1 MENNQE
7 IIDSAELNM
16 MSTISHLETELAKI
30 RAGKANP
37 IMLKG
42 ISVEY
47 YGNMTPLNQVASV
60 STPNSQTI
68 SIQPWEKGMLEEIE
82 KSIINSNLGLN
93 PVNNGE
99 SLLINIPPLT
109 EERRVELTKIAKS
122 ESELAKVSIRN
133 SRKDANNK
141 IKALDISED
150 LKSNL
155 EIDSQELTNKY
166 IIKVDEMF
174 TLKEKDILTLQHM
187 DLIKIKDIY
196 SSPKYNSKIIVAGWV
211 RAFRGNRF
219 IELNDGST
227 IKNIQCVI
235 TESKT
240 NNEKRQKTMN
250 RN

>member
-16 MSTISHLETELAKI
+16 MSAISHLETELAKI

-42 ISVEY
+42 VSVEY

-60 STPNSQTI
+60 STPNAQTI
-68 SIQPWEKGMLEEIE
+68 SIQPWEKDMLDEIE
-82 KSIINSNLGLN
+82 KSIINSSLGLN

-109 EERRVELTKIAKS
+109 EERRVELTKLAKS
-122 ESELAKVSIRN
+122 ESESAKVSIRN

-155 EIDSQELTNKY
+155 EIDSQDLTDKY
-166 IIKVDEMF
+166 IKKVDEMF
-174 TLKEKDILTLQHM
+174 TLKEKDILTL
-187 DLIKIKDIY
+187 
-196 SSPKYNSKIIVAGWV
+196 
-211 RAFRGNRF
+211 
-219 IELNDGST
+219 
-227 IKNIQCVI
+227 
-235 TESKT
+235 
-240 NNEKRQKTMN
+240 
-250 RN
+250 

>member
-16 MSTISHLETELAKI
+16 MSAISHLETELAKI

-42 ISVEY
+42 VSVEY

-60 STPNSQTI
+60 STPNAQTI
-68 SIQPWEKGMLEEIE
+68 SIQPWEKVMLEEIE

-122 ESELAKVSIRN
+122 ESESAKVSIRN

-155 EIDSQELTNKY
+155 EIDSQELTDKY
-166 IIKVDEMF
+166 IKKVDEMF
-174 TLKEKDILTLQHM
+174 TLKEKDILTL
-187 DLIKIKDIY
+187 
-196 SSPKYNSKIIVAGWV
+196 
-211 RAFRGNRF
+211 
-219 IELNDGST
+219 
-227 IKNIQCVI
+227 
-235 TESKT
+235 
-240 NNEKRQKTMN
+240 
-250 RN
+250 

>member
-16 MSTISHLETELAKI
+16 MSAISHLETELAKI

-60 STPNSQTI
+60 STPNAQTI
-68 SIQPWEKGMLEEIE
+68 SIQPWEKDLLDEIE
-82 KSIINSNLGLN
+82 KSIISSNLGFN

-109 EERRVELTKIAKS
+109 EERRIELTKFAKS
-122 ESELAKVSIRN
+122 ESESAKISIRN
-133 SRKDANNK
+133 TRKDSNNK
-141 IKALDISED
+141 IKSLEISDD

-155 EIDSQELTNKY
+155 EIDSQELTDKY
-166 IIKVDEMF
+166 IKKVDEMF
-174 TLKEKDILTLQHM
+174 SLKERDILTL
-187 DLIKIKDIY
+187 
-196 SSPKYNSKIIVAGWV
+196 
-211 RAFRGNRF
+211 
-219 IELNDGST
+219 
-227 IKNIQCVI
+227 
-235 TESKT
+235 
-240 NNEKRQKTMN
+240 
-250 RN
+250 

>member
-7 IIDSAELNM
+7 IIESAELNM
-16 MSTISHLETELAKI
+16 MAAISHLETEIAKI

-42 ISVEY
+42 ITVEY
-47 YGNMTPLNQVASV
+47 YGNMTPLTQVASV
-60 STPNSQTI
+60 NTPNGQTI
-68 SIQPWEKGMLEEIE
+68 SIQPWEKDMLEEIE

-122 ESELAKVSIRN
+122 ESESAKVSIRN
-133 SRKDANNK
+133 TRKDANNK

-155 EIDSQELTNKY
+155 EIDSQELTDKY
-166 IIKVDEMF
+166 IKKVDEMF
-174 TLKEKDILTLQHM
+174 TLKEKDILTL
-187 DLIKIKDIY
+187 
-196 SSPKYNSKIIVAGWV
+196 
-211 RAFRGNRF
+211 
-219 IELNDGST
+219 
-227 IKNIQCVI
+227 
-235 TESKT
+235 
-240 NNEKRQKTMN
+240 
-250 RN
+250 

>member
-16 MSTISHLETELAKI
+16 MSAIRHLETELAKI

-42 ISVEY
+42 VSVEY

-60 STPNSQTI
+60 STPNAQTI
-68 SIQPWEKGMLEEIE
+68 SIQPWEKDLLEEIE

-122 ESELAKVSIRN
+122 ESESAKVSIRN

-155 EIDSQELTNKY
+155 EIDSQELTDKY
-166 IIKVDEMF
+166 IKKVDEMF
-174 TLKEKDILTLQHM
+174 TLKEKDILTL
-187 DLIKIKDIY
+187 
-196 SSPKYNSKIIVAGWV
+196 
-211 RAFRGNRF
+211 
-219 IELNDGST
+219 
-227 IKNIQCVI
+227 
-235 TESKT
+235 
-240 NNEKRQKTMN
+240 
-250 RN
+250 